1 MGARRTPMK
10 WDYVLFEKKD
20 AIGTITLNRPD
31 KYNAFAGRMR
41 EEILEAVESA
51 GRDADVR
58 VLVITGAGKAFCSGG
73 DVNEFVEGTS
83 KAISDAGTATS
94 DRMTMCKV
102 VLAINSLEKPVIA
115 AVNGVAAGGGCNLAL
130 SCDIR
135 IASEKARFGQVFT
148 RRGAHPDWG
157 GIYFLPRLVGYAKA
171 AELIFSG
178 EVIDAQEAFR
188 LGMVN
193 KVVPHEELHR
203 ATHDLAGRIARNAPI
218 PIALAKRGLQ
228 NFFKMD
234 LAMALDYEAYALG
247 VVSKSDDFMEGF
259 KAFLEKREPVFRGR

>member
-1 MGARRTPMK
+1 MSWK
-10 WDYVLFEKKD
+10 YVRCEKKNKI
-20 AIGTITLNRPD
+20 ATITLNRPE

-41 EEILEAVESA
+41 EEILETVEDCCS
-51 GRDADVR
+51 DSSVR
-58 VLVITGAGKAFCSGG
+58 VIVITGAGKAFCAGG
-73 DVNEFVEGTS
+73 DVNEFISGKTQALADTVSNERHTMS
-83 KAISDAGTATS
+83 KI
-94 DRMTMCKV
+94 
-102 VLAINSLEKPVIA
+102 VLAINAVEKPVIA

-171 AELIFSG
+171 AELIFAG
-178 EVIDAQEAFR
+178 EVIDAEEAMR

-193 KVVPHEELHR
+193 RLVSHENLMPV
-203 ATHDLAGRIARNAPI
+203 TYDLAGKMAKNAPI
-218 PIALAKRGLQ
+218 PIAFAKRGLQ

-234 LAMALDYEAYALG
+234 LPQALDFESYVLD
-247 VVSKSDDFMEGF
+247 VCLKSNDFMEGF
-259 KAFLEKREPVFRGR
+259 NAFLEKREPAFQGK